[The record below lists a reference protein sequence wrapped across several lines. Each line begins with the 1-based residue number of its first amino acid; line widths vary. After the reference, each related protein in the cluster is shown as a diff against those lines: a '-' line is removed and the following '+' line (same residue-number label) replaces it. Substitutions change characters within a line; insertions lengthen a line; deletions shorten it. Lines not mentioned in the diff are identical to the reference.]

1 MATLTVEEN
10 LRAEPQGV
18 VLGRLEAGTVFPVRA
33 VVDRWVQVEVEGWVW
48 TRSLMATDRL
58 GFDLVVSASPRENLR
73 TEPSGDV
80 LGRLVEGT
88 LLEEREGG
96 EAVPGWTPV
105 RRVAWIWASSVD
117 VDSSEAS
124 ADRTTPDAPAE
135 DRGGETSAVAGERS
149 WLTPSRR
156 VFILTGPD
164 GDTLGTARP
173 GREVRILARE
183 GNWTRVRVEG
193 WVWTPSAEE
202 GDSPAPAA
210 PTEVSPADVAG
221 QPDAFEGTMV
231 SWDLQFV
238 SLERAERIRT
248 DFYEGEPFLLTRTSA
263 SSGDGFVYVA
273 VPPERLE
280 ELEGLIPLERIR
292 VVGRVRT
299 GAAALTGN
307 PILDLLELTR
317 LSRD

>member
-1 MATLTVEEN
+1 
-10 LRAEPQGV
+10 
-18 VLGRLEAGTVFPVRA
+18 
-33 VVDRWVQVEVEGWVW
+33 
-48 TRSLMATDRL
+48 
-58 GFDLVVSASPRENLR
+58 
-73 TEPSGDV
+73 
-80 LGRLVEGT
+80 
-88 LLEEREGG
+88 
-96 EAVPGWTPV
+96 
-105 RRVAWIWASSVD
+105 VD

-221 QPDAFEGTMV
+221 QPEAFEGTMV